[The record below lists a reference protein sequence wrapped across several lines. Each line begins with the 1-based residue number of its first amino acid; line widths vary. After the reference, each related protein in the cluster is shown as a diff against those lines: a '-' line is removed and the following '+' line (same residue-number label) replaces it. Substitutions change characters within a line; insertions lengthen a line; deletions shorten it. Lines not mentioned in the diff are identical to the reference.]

1 MKTALIILNYNSF
14 NDLISL
20 VNQLTLSVH
29 KEKYTVIVIDNNSS
43 KDSEKLDE
51 YFYSKNA
58 FFTSGIFDAKQNE
71 EFIKNSLYYIK
82 LNENKG
88 YSYGNNVGLKLAYKL
103 DFKLA
108 FIINPD
114 VSISDFKIFDDAT
127 SVFSSNKRIG
137 VLGYRVILPNGK
149 NQGPF
154 KYRLSWDL
162 VLRNMFFPFYD
173 IIKIFILKL
182 EKNKKGYITIPAVVG
197 CFVGFDLEKMHLVD
211 YYDENVFLYFEEY
224 IISERMRQK
233 GYLTVYCDNFFVK
246 HNHDYESDLKST
258 TTNPHGE
265 FGRNHYE
272 KTYLKLSPLSIKIL
286 KLSQIYYE
294 TLRRIITTIRIKI
307 NKG

>member
-1 MKTALIILNYNSF
+1 MF
-14 NDLISL
+14 
-20 VNQLTLSVH
+20 
-29 KEKYTVIVIDNNSS
+29 
-43 KDSEKLDE
+43 
-51 YFYSKNA
+51 
-58 FFTSGIFDAKQNE
+58 
-71 EFIKNSLYYIK
+71 YIK

-108 FIINPD
+108 FVINPD
-114 VSISDFKIFDDAT
+114 VSIVDFKIFDDAT

-162 VLRNMFFPFYD
+162 VLRNLFYPFYD
-173 IIKIFILKL
+173 VIKIFLLKL
-182 EKNKKGYITIPAVVG
+182 EKNKKGYVTVPAVVG
-197 CFVGFDLEKMHLVD
+197 CFVGFDLEKMYLVD

-233 GYLTVYCDNFFVK
+233 GYLTIYCDNFFVK
-246 HNHDYESDLKST
+246 HNHDYESDLISKT
-258 TTNPHGE
+258 ANLHAE

-294 TLRRIITTIRIKI
+294 TLHRIINTIRLKI
-307 NKG
+307 NIG

>member
-14 NDLISL
+14 NDLVSL

-43 KDSEKLDE
+43 NDIEKLDE
-51 YFYSKNA
+51 YFYSKKA
-58 FFTSGIFDAKQNE
+58 YFSSEIFNVKQNE
-71 EFIKNSLYYIK
+71 KFTKNSLFYIK

-88 YSYGNNVGLKLAYKL
+88 YSYGNNIGLKLAHKL
-103 DFKLA
+103 GFKLA
-108 FIINPD
+108 FVINPD
-114 VSISDFKIFDDAT
+114 VSIVDFKIFDDAT

-162 VLRNMFFPFYD
+162 LLRNLFYPFYD
-173 IIKIFILKL
+173 VIKIFLLKL
-182 EKNKKGYITIPAVVG
+182 EKNKKGYFTVPAVVG

-233 GYLTVYCDNFFVK
+233 GYLTVYRDNFSVK
-246 HNHDYESDLKST
+246 HHHDYESDLISKT
-258 TTNPHGE
+258 ANLHAE
-265 FGRNHYE
+265 FGRNHYD

-286 KLSQIYYE
+286 KLSQIYYK
-294 TLRRIITTIRIKI
+294 TLQRIINTIRLKI